1 MVNTKVNLGGLEM
14 ATPLATASGTF
25 GYGFEY
31 IGAVDYSKLGAVTA
45 KGIRIEPWPG
55 NPMPRHAEVPGG
67 LVNAIG
73 LQGTGC
79 EHFLKYTVPYY
90 KKSLIDL
97 YDAVVPMIVNIWGG
111 SVDEYAEVARQL
123 DAASSVPGVP
133 SRPASNASPISVP
146 GVPSRPASNAS
157 PISVPGVPS
166 RPASNAS
173 PIGAIEMNVS
183 CPNVKAGGHTF
194 GQDPKVLF
202 EVVSAVRKATKLP
215 LIVKLAPNVPSIAP
229 YVKACED
236 AGADA
241 LSMINTIPA
250 MVIDIEKRQPVLANV
265 TGGLSG
271 RGIHPAAVKVVYDA
285 HKVTKLPILAMGGV
299 YEAKDAIE
307 FLLAGAT
314 AVAVGTATFTDPG
327 VVGKVYDGIVDYCAR
342 HNFASVSDLTGALE
356 K

>member
-1 MVNTKVNLGGLEM
+1 MIDTKVNLGGLEM
-14 ATPLATASGTF
+14 ATPITTASGTF
-25 GYGFEY
+25 GYGTEY

-45 KGIRIEPWPG
+45 KGIRVSPWPG
-55 NPMPRHAEVPGG
+55 NPMPRHAEVYGG

-73 LQGTGC
+73 LQGTGV
-79 EHFLKYTVPYY
+79 EHFVDVTVPWYRQNV
-90 KKSLIDL
+90 K
-97 YDAVVPMIVNIWGG
+97 VPMIANIWGG
-111 SVDEYAEVARQL
+111 SIEEYAEVAAKL
-123 DAASSVPGVP
+123 TGVVDAL
-133 SRPASNASPISVP
+133 
-146 GVPSRPASNAS
+146 
-157 PISVPGVPS
+157 
-166 RPASNAS
+166 
-173 PIGAIEMNVS
+173 EMNVS

-250 MVIDIEKRQPVLANV
+250 MVIDIEKRKPVLANV

-285 HKVTKLPILAMGGV
+285 HKVTKLPILAMGGI

-307 FLLAGAT
+307 FFLAGAT
-314 AVAVGTATFTDPG
+314 AVAVGTATFTDPRI
-327 VVGKVYDGIVDYCAR
+327 VSTVCDGIVDYCER
-342 HNFASVSDLTGALE
+342 HGFKSVAELTGALE
-356 K
+356 S